1 MWASVPGIINITRMK
16 KKKKT
21 LRTGIS
27 KEEDVIEDKFVQSI
41 FMKFVGDNTKKVR
54 LTVVPGFEW
63 CLFYFI
69 P

>member
-1 MWASVPGIINITRMK
+1 MSKCSRYYKYNK
-16 KKKKT
+16 NEKKKKT

-54 LTVVPGFEW
+54 LTVVPGFE
-63 CLFYFI
+63 
-69 P
+69 

>member
-1 MWASVPGIINITRMK
+1 MWASVPGIINITRM

-41 FMKFVGDNTKKVR
+41 FMKFVGDNT
-54 LTVVPGFEW
+54 
-63 CLFYFI
+63 
-69 P
+69 